1 MRHAIEE
8 AVRNVQNII
17 DQIETLKKTATT
29 TEDANDFEFLTSQI
43 RAALES
49 PIQGGIEKFINT
61 FITEV
66 NLKGNQREK
75 TLALFSKIEECN
87 KVIDEGIQ
95 AIQSFT
101 TNETMVNKINGD
113 YKNFKEK
120 INKVRMYIDGKK

>member
-1 MRHAIEE
+1 M
-8 AVRNVQNII
+8 
-17 DQIETLKKTATT
+17 KKTATT
-29 TEDANDFEFLTSQI
+29 SEDPSDFEFLTSQI

-61 FITEV
+61 FITEA

-75 TLALFSKIEECN
+75 TLTLFSIIEECDQS
-87 KVIDEGIQ
+87 IYYGIQ

-101 TNETMVNKINGD
+101 SNETMVNKINGD

-120 INKVRMYIDGKK
+120 INKVRQYIDGKVI